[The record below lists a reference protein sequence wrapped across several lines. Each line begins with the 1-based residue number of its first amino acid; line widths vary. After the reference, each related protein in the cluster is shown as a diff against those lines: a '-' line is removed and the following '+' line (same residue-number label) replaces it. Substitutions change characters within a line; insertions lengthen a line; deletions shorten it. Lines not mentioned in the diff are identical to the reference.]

1 MNSGR
6 VLRLELT
13 RDEVDVLTELMC
25 ARGCSMEEAARHLIA
40 EHGRPRLPSFKYM
53 REYMREFSNEDRRD
67 YMRDY
72 MRDYR
77 SAMRLGIPV
86 SEYRKRKHTP

>member
-13 RDEVDVLTELMC
+13 SSEVDVLTEVMC
-25 ARGCSMEEAARHLIA
+25 VRGCSMEEAARFLIA
-40 EHGRPRLPSFKYM
+40 EHSWPRLPSFEYM
-53 REYMREFSNEDRRD
+53 REYMREFSNEDKRA

>member
-6 VLRLELT
+6 VLRMELT
-13 RDEVDVLTELMC
+13 SSEVDILTKVMC
-25 ARGCSMEEAARHLIA
+25 VRGCSIEDAARHLIA
-40 EHGRPRLPSFKYM
+40 KHGRSRRSLNEEHPS
-53 REYMREFSNEDRRD
+53 SNK

-77 SAMRLGIPV
+77 QAMRLGIPV
-86 SEYRKRKHTP
+86 SEYRKRKHAP

>member
-6 VLRLELT
+6 VLRLELSSS
-13 RDEVDVLTELMC
+13 ELAVLTEIMC
-25 ARGCSMEEAARHLIA
+25 AQGCSMEEAARHLIA
-40 EHGRPRLPSFKYM
+40 NRCKAPRPAGNAYM
-53 REYMREFSNEDRRD
+53 RN
-67 YMRDY
+67 Y

-77 SAMRLGIPV
+77 KAVRLGISI